1 MAKFFNVENKENW
14 TGPGLKWALKEKL
27 EDIAILYGA
36 VAQYLNARFA
46 TAEQRELLRGKL
58 MDFAPR
64 RSDKQYLPPPATG
77 NPPVGSSGCIHI
89 ADFGFLS
96 KCTVHYLLPQFD
108 VCSYIFDDILANNFQ
123 SISNPLVVT

>member
-1 MAKFFNVENKENW
+1 MLKLALCARFFCYYLVLRGSFASIGCPVVLPMAKFFNVGNKENW

-27 EDIAILYGA
+27 EDIAVLYGG

-77 NPPVGSSGCIHI
+77 NPPVVSAGCIHI
-89 ADFGFLS
+89 ADLGF
-96 KCTVHYLLPQFD
+96 
-108 VCSYIFDDILANNFQ
+108 
-123 SISNPLVVT
+123 